1 LDGDYGFDY
10 FESHYAGQKWWEDMK
25 NRIKNKTEMQKDL
38 DRKLIEEIGNPK
50 ENPKI
55 NLSEIKK
62 LVERGATIDHWV
74 EYYGLPGSRLNAVML
89 AADNESDEATELIC
103 YLIQQ
108 FDFIKTDER
117 GGYYSPLGRSIENGY
132 SERTKL
138 ILETKTAKDPIYAF
152 LRRAIC
158 QMEDEIFHEKLELL
172 EQIQKSY
179 NFSKFIKEDLKKIKD
194 KGEFNNPYVRRN
206 LPILLKFCKSKNVE
220 FLEECFGKSYEI
232 KNPISWRF
240 KSGYKHHWVA
250 EEIKKTFKTGKVSIE
265 NVQNQIKVFYY
276 FYF

>member
-1 LDGDYGFDY
+1 MGFDLY
-10 FESHYAGQKWWEDMK
+10 ERYYAGQKWWEDMK
-25 NRIKNKTEMQKDL
+25 NRMKNKTEIQKDL

-50 ENPKI
+50 EKPKI

-62 LVERGATIDHWV
+62 LVEQGATIDHWV
-74 EYYGLPGSRLNAVML
+74 EVGGSRFNAVML
-89 AADNESDEATELIC
+89 AGLNRSDEATETIC

-108 FDFIKTDER
+108 FDFIKTDGR
-117 GGYYSPLGRSIENGY
+117 NYCDSPLGTSIDYGY
-132 SERTKL
+132 SKRTKL
-138 ILETKTAKDPIYAF
+138 ILETKTAKDPIYTF
-152 LRRAIC
+152 LRWANK
-158 QMEDEIFHEKLELL
+158 QTEDEKMVLL
-172 EQIQKSY
+172 KQIEKSY
-179 NFSKFIKEDLKKIKD
+179 NFSKLIKDDLKKIKD
-194 KGEFNNPYVRRN
+194 KGQFNDSDIRAN
-206 LPILLKFCKSKNVE
+206 LSILFKFCKSKNIE

-265 NVQNQIKVFYY
+265 NLQNQIKVFYY